1 MNEDLIVENI
11 DLAENLFS
19 KNYSAFIKEKPRTVT
34 IEDEVFALYSFEKMI
49 ALTTIN
55 SMQVSEVRALKAYAN
70 TLKDILGPTIYDQKG
85 KGWSMLMLSASIIIG
100 SNTEGDLLFIDRHD
114 GKTLYIFRHDDGSLF
129 KTKMTLYKLIK
140 AYSVALSLITYCIS
154 Y

>member
-11 DLAENLFS
+11 DLAENLFT

-34 IEDEVFALYSFEKMI
+34 IEDEVFALYCFEKMI

-85 KGWSMLMLSASIIIG
+85 KSWSMLMLSASIIIG

-140 AYSVALSLITYCIS
+140 AYSVA
-154 Y
+154 

>member
-1 MNEDLIVENI
+1 MNEDMIVENI
-11 DLAENLFS
+11 DLAENLFA
-19 KNYSAFIKEKPRTVT
+19 KNYSAFIKEKPRIVT
-34 IEDEVFALYSFEKMI
+34 IEDEVFTLYSFEKMI
-49 ALTTIN
+49 ALTTVN

-70 TLKDILGPTIYDQKG
+70 TLKDILGPTVYDQKG
-85 KGWSMLMLSASIIIG
+85 KSWSMLMLSASITIG

-140 AYSVALSLITYCIS
+140 AYSVA
-154 Y
+154 